1 MRGTQQMGVFQQPAN
16 TSGGVLSAMRRKLIL
31 IFILIV
37 VAASIIVLYI
47 RWTERKPPGN
57 ILMISGNIEAHESTV
72 AFKVQG
78 RLDELL
84 VEEGQYVRKGD
95 LIARL
100 DREDYVQQAKVDEAN
115 VGSREAE
122 LNLALAGSRIQEIKA
137 AEQAVLD
144 AQADLELKKI
154 EFHRNQ
160 TLYERNAVSAEA
172 RDTADTNLKRAQ
184 TTYERNNQTYNQLLE
199 GTRKEQIVINRANVH
214 TARQNLDLSRV
225 RLAYTSL
232 YAPKAGVVTVRQAEL
247 GEVMLPGTPVVTI
260 ADIDHLWLRGYI
272 SETDLGRVRWGQS
285 AKVNTD
291 TFPDKTYKGRV
302 SFISSE
308 AEFTPKSVE
317 THKERVT
324 LVYRI
329 KIDLDNPNHELKP
342 GMPAD
347 AEIDLSQSTAVSP
360 TLQGTSGKPSSP
372 KTRAKGTSK
381 DSLR

>member
-1 MRGTQQMGVFQQPAN
+1 MRKKLF
-16 TSGGVLSAMRRKLIL
+16 LIL
-31 IFILIV
+31 ILIII
-37 VAASIIVLYI
+37 AALTIVLYI
-47 RWTERKPPGN
+47 RWTERRPPEN
-57 ILMISGNIEAHESTV
+57 ILTVSGNIEAHESTV
-72 AFKVQG
+72 GFKVQG
-78 RLDELL
+78 RLEELP
-84 VEEGQYVRKGD
+84 VEEGQYVHQGD

-100 DREDYVQQAKVDEAN
+100 DREDYLQQVRVDEAS

-122 LNLALAGSRIQEIKA
+122 LDLALAGSRIQDIKA
-137 AEQAVLD
+137 AEQAVVD
-144 AQADLELKKI
+144 AQADLELRKI
-154 EFHRNQ
+154 EFQRNQ
-160 TLYERNAVSAEA
+160 ALYDRKAASAEA
-172 RDTADTNLKRAQ
+172 RDIADANLKRAQ
-184 TTYERNNQTYNQLLE
+184 ATYERSNQMYNELLE
-199 GTRKEQIVINRANVH
+199 GTRKEQITINRANVH

-232 YAPKAGVVTVRQAEL
+232 YAPKSGVITVRQAEL

-260 ADIDHLWLRGYI
+260 ADIDHLWLRGYV

-285 AKVNTD
+285 ATVRTD
-291 TFPDKTYKGRV
+291 TYPGKTYKGRV

-347 AEIDLSQSTAVSP
+347 AEIDLAHPTAPTSASQGGDPKGRSESTLS
-360 TLQGTSGKPSSP
+360 KP
-372 KTRAKGTSK
+372 RQLRRGAKGLTG
-381 DSLR
+381 R

>member
-1 MRGTQQMGVFQQPAN
+1 
-16 TSGGVLSAMRRKLIL
+16 MRRKIILIL
-31 IFILIV
+31 IFIIV
-37 VAASIIVLYI
+37 ATSIIILYI
-47 RWTERKPPGN
+47 RWTERKPPEN
-57 ILMISGNIEAHESTV
+57 ILMISGNIEAHESIV

-84 VEEGQYVRKGD
+84 VEEGQYVHKGD

-100 DREDYVQQAKVDEAN
+100 DREDYAQQTRVDEAT
-115 VGSREAE
+115 VSSRQAE
-122 LNLALAGSRIQEIKA
+122 LDLALAGSRIQEIKA
-137 AEQAVLD
+137 AEQAVVD

-160 TLYERNAVSAEA
+160 ALFERNAVSAEA
-172 RDTADTNLKRAQ
+172 RDIADTNLKRAQ
-184 TTYERNNQTYNQLLE
+184 ATYERNNQTYNELLE
-199 GTRKEQIVINRANVH
+199 GTRKEQITINRASVH

-232 YAPKAGVVTVRQAEL
+232 YAPKTGVVTVRQAEL

-260 ADIDHLWLRGYI
+260 ADIDHLWLRGYV

-285 AKVNTD
+285 ATVKTD
-291 TFPDKTYKGRV
+291 TFPGKTYKGRV

-329 KIDLDNPNHELKP
+329 KIDLDNPDHELKP

-347 AEIDLSQSTAVSP
+347 AEIDLTHSTAPSP
-360 TLQGTSGKPSSP
+360 AFQGGDPKRPPGSTL
-372 KTRAKGTSK
+372 SK
-381 DSLR
+381 SRRSHRGAEGSTGR

>member
-1 MRGTQQMGVFQQPAN
+1 MRK
-16 TSGGVLSAMRRKLIL
+16 KLIL
-31 IFILIV
+31 ILILVI
-37 VAASIIVLYI
+37 VAASVIVLYMG
-47 RWTERKPPGN
+47 WTEKKPPEN
-57 ILMISGNIEAHESTV
+57 VLLISGNIEAHESIV
-72 AFKVQG
+72 GFKVQG
-78 RLDELL
+78 RLAELL
-84 VEEGQYVRKGD
+84 VEEGQNVKKGD
-95 LIARL
+95 LLARL
-100 DREDYVQQAKVDEAN
+100 DREDYAQQTRVDEAN

-122 LNLALAGSRIQEIKA
+122 LDLALAGSRIQEIKA

-160 TLYERNAVSAEA
+160 ALYERNAVSTEA
-172 RDTADTNLKRAQ
+172 RDTAETNLKRAQ
-184 TTYERNNQTYNQLLE
+184 ATYERNNQTYNQLLE
-199 GTRKEQIVINRANVH
+199 GTRKEQIAINRANVH

-225 RLAYTSL
+225 RLAYTAL
-232 YAPKAGVVTVRQAEL
+232 YSPKTGVVTVRQAEL

-260 ADIDHLWLRGYI
+260 ADLDRLWLRGYV

-285 AKVNTD
+285 AAVRTD
-291 TFPDKTYKGRV
+291 TFPGKTYNGRV

-317 THKERVT
+317 THKERVS

-347 AEIDLSQSTAVSP
+347 AEIDLTPSTAPPSAV
-360 TLQGTSGKPSSP
+360 QGGDPKRRPGSAATKPRS
-372 KTRAKGTSK
+372 
-381 DSLR
+381 